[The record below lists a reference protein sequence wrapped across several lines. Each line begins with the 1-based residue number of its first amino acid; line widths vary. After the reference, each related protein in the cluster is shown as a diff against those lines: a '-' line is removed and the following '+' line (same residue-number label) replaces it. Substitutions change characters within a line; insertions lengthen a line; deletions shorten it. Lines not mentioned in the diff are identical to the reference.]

1 VGLGTSLAI
10 LSTGYWYWIGARAM
24 AVTLLGTPGLPW
36 TDSNGDPLNGGLI
49 NAYEPGTTTR
59 RNTYPTRSDADAGS
73 NANTNPVVLSSTGIA
88 EIWLDSRYKIIVT
101 DSGGTTIDTIDEV
114 GTLTGADV
122 FDRDHIAG
130 MLVSLDADAAH
141 DINVTS
147 GECRD
152 SADSFDISRAAEYTK
167 KIDADWAAGDD
178 AGGLAEHAVTAV
190 ANNTIYYI
198 WAIAK
203 SGDNTSDF
211 LISTSNSSPTMPT
224 DYDKKRLIGVT
235 KTDGSAN
242 LERVSNI
249 ERTGFSAVWPDSGSA
264 DAYVITP
271 LPALTAYASGAR
283 FSFIAENACT
293 GATTI
298 NVSALG
304 TKAIQANGSALTG
317 GEIGAAKLVMVEYS
331 AGAFQIVSGSS
342 SSAASA
348 TAAGIVEL
356 ATDAEV
362 TTGSDTARAVTP
374 AGLHQKTTSATAIGL
389 VELATDAEV
398 TTGSDTARAV
408 TPAGLHQK
416 TSSAT
421 AIGLVELATDA
432 EVTTGS
438 DTARAVTAAGLHQ
451 KTSSA
456 TAIGLVELATVA
468 EVLTGTDTSRAVTAA
483 GVFGP
488 RDEHRSVTN
497 SITAGSTQ
505 TQAGATA
512 MTAGYNRVTVSG
524 TDGDGV
530 KLPTAAEG
538 LIVHV
543 VNDDSAQTIQV
554 WPATSDAVDG
564 GSANAVDANVLGFGE
579 SRTYF
584 AVDATNW
591 YTVNDMP
598 AATATVAG
606 KVELATNAEVTTGSD
621 TARAVTAAGLH
632 QKTASATVV
641 GLVEFATT
649 AETATGTDAGRSV
662 TPDGLHDMTTLS
674 GAAWMKDE
682 DNMAS
687 NSATVVASQQSIKAY
702 VDASGG
708 AASPMFKNLWHNG
721 DFKITQRGTSAT
733 GLGATDGY
741 YVMDGINYQNVSGE
755 TGRYTASQS
764 TTVPANTGH
773 RKSLKIDITT
783 ADVSIAAGHIY
794 YLALRIEAQECSH
807 LKYGESGAA
816 SLAISFW
823 VRSTTIGDYQF
834 ILQQH
839 DTSRS
844 YSATYNIADVDTW
857 EKKTIIIAGDT
868 SGVINDDTGLGLSMN
883 FTLTGGSTY
892 QGGTEDAWASTA
904 DNMLSAG
911 STVNLFSSTS
921 NDWYIAGL
929 QIEVGSSATDFEFEP
944 HSVTLD
950 RCRRY
955 LWRSVPGANLHTF
968 CVGFNTGTTLSRG
981 EIMFPTTMR
990 AAPTMTTTGTAGDYT
1005 INYSSTS
1012 SACSSIPAFDGAS
1025 GLDQAGTLY
1034 FNVASGMTQGG
1045 ASRMQS
1051 TTTTGYLQF
1060 ESEL

>member
-1 VGLGTSLAI
+1 
-10 LSTGYWYWIGARAM
+10 M

-73 NANTNPVVLSSTGIA
+73 NANANPVVLSSTGIA
-88 EIWLDSRYKIIVT
+88 EIWLDGRYKIIVT
-101 DSGGTTIDTIDEV
+101 DSAATTIDTIDEV
-114 GTLTGADV
+114 GDLTGADV

-130 MLVSLDADAAH
+130 MLVSLDADADH
-141 DINVTS
+141 DINITS

-167 KIDADWAAGDD
+167 KIDAAWAAGDD

-211 LISTSNSSPTMPT
+211 LISTSSSSPTMPT

-249 ERTGFSAVWPDSGSA
+249 ERTGFSAVWPDSGAA

-271 LPALTAYASGAR
+271 IPALTAYASGAR

-304 TKAIQANGSALTG
+304 TKAIQLRGSALTG
-317 GEIGAAKLVMVEYS
+317 VEIGAAKHVTVEYS
-331 AGAFQIVSGSS
+331 AGAFQIVSGATAA
-342 SSAASA
+342 AASA

-356 ATDAEV
+356 ATNAEV

-374 AGLHQKTTSATAIGL
+374 AGLHQKTSSATAVGL

-416 TSSAT
+416 TASAT
-421 AIGLVELATDA
+421 AVGLIELAIDA

-438 DTARAVTAAGLHQ
+438 DTARAVTPAGLHQ

-456 TAIGLVELATVA
+456 TAVGLVELATVA
-468 EVLTGTDTSRAVTAA
+468 EVLAGSDTSRAATSA

-488 RDEHRSVTN
+488 RHEHRSVTN

-512 MTAGYNRVTVSG
+512 MTTGYNRVTVSG

-530 KLPTAAEG
+530 KLPTATEG

-543 VNDDSAQTIQV
+543 VNDDSAQTIKI

-584 AVDATNW
+584 SVDATNW

-606 KVELATNAEVTTGSD
+606 KVELAT
-621 TARAVTAAGLH
+621 
-632 QKTASATVV
+632 
-641 GLVEFATT
+641 T
-649 AETATGTDAGRSV
+649 AETATGTDAGRAV
-662 TPDGLHDMTTLS
+662 TPDGLHDMSTLS
-674 GAAWMKDE
+674 GAAWLIDE
-682 DNMAS
+682 DDMS
-687 NSATVVASQQSIKAY
+687 TNSATVVPSQQSVKAY
-702 VDASGG
+702 VDA
-708 AASPMFKNLWHNG
+708 ASP
-721 DFKITQRGTSAT
+721 T
-733 GLGATDGY
+733 
-741 YVMDGINYQNVSGE
+741 
-755 TGRYTASQS
+755 
-764 TTVPANTGH
+764 
-773 RKSLKIDITT
+773 
-783 ADVSIAAGHIY
+783 SIAAADGDVGNPSIGFSNGSGDNGFY
-794 YLALRIEAQECSH
+794 MIGTDNPALTVNGTLAMEFDP
-807 LKYGESGAA
+807 SGAMQ
-816 SLAISFW
+816 LPLQPSFMA
-823 VRSTTIGDYQF
+823 QPN
-834 ILQQH
+834 
-839 DTSRS
+839 
-844 YSATYNIADVDTW
+844 ATQSNIAVGSAVTLVFDTEIYDVG
-857 EKKTIIIAGDT
+857 GDFASNT
-868 SGVINDDTGLGLSMN
+868 FTAPVTGKYL
-883 FTLTGGSTY
+883 F
-892 QGGTEDAWASTA
+892 
-904 DNMLSAG
+904 
-911 STVNLFSSTS
+911 TVNLEANAIDSDANNYSVKLVAS
-921 NDWYIAGL
+921 NRTMNAWIL
-929 QIEVGSSATDFEFEP
+929 
-944 HSVTLD
+944 
-950 RCRRY
+950 
-955 LWRSVPGANLHTF
+955 VPGGFDSDVNLYPIGFSTHIDMDASDTAYVTF
-968 CVGFNTGTTLSRG
+968 TQDGGTQQTDISVSSFFTGSLLS
-981 EIMFPTTMR
+981 
-990 AAPTMTTTGTAGDYT
+990 
-1005 INYSSTS
+1005 
-1012 SACSSIPAFDGAS
+1012 
-1025 GLDQAGTLY
+1025 
-1034 FNVASGMTQGG
+1034 
-1045 ASRMQS
+1045 
-1051 TTTTGYLQF
+1051 
-1060 ESEL
+1060 